1 MEQVTTKRKKPGL
14 DLCFICQKDIR
25 TKKSTS
31 TPHGRSRLVEASK
44 QLNDDLL
51 EDIEN
56 ENIDCTRSEYIEY
69 QRCGS

>member
-1 MEQVTTKRKKPGL
+1 MKWSYLPLKGKNLVWICVLFVKK
-14 DLCFICQKDIR
+14 IR

-31 TPHGRSRLVEASK
+31 MPHERSRLVEASK

-56 ENIDCTRSEYIEY
+56 ENIDCIR
-69 QRCGS
+69 